1 MMISAM
7 KVTVERIR
15 PTDKMVS
22 GKMKCSSLRGS
33 SGSSS
38 SSSSLNRNS
47 FISKPAW
54 NEVGQVLRLL
64 NIFHLLK
71 PHHMNVELL
80 LKPPLLIDHEGVK
93 ITVWFLH
100 SIFAAVPPAQPKFI
114 VTQLRMHHDS
124 FAISNYPFFN
134 QIIKFFI

>member
-1 MMISAM
+1 MDENICILVIDLNIIQSFICIRLMMISAT

-15 PTDKMVS
+15 PTDKMVR

-54 NEVGQVLRLL
+54 NEVCQVVRLL
-64 NIFHLLK
+64 DIFYLLE
-71 PHHMNVELL
+71 PHHMNIELL
-80 LKPPLLIDHEGVK
+80 LEHPLLIDHEGGK
-93 ITVWFLH
+93 TIGYSLLR
-100 SIFAAVPPAQPKFI
+100 IFAAVPLANCK
-114 VTQLRMHHDS
+114 
-124 FAISNYPFFN
+124 
-134 QIIKFFI
+134 